1 MALFDV
7 RSGKKISEDFHFD
20 INHDSMTNLLNH
32 DNQIDGHKFIEISK
46 NCKVTKNW
54 LFKQKQVI
62 ILYNYKHNKIVKVNA
77 DKFVYNDK

>member
-20 INHDSMTNLLNH
+20 INHDSMTNLVNH

-54 LFKQKQVI
+54 LFKQKQVN
-62 ILYNYKHNKIVKVNA
+62 ILVILCLINFYSNCYFEI
-77 DKFVYNDK
+77 Y

>member
-20 INHDSMTNLLNH
+20 INYDSMTNLVNH

-62 ILYNYKHNKIVKVNA
+62 YLSYYVLYIFTQIDISRFI
-77 DKFVYNDK
+77 DK

>member
-1 MALFDV
+1 MALFDI

-20 INHDSMTNLLNH
+20 INHDSITNLLNR
-32 DNQIDGHKFIEISK
+32 DNQIEGHKLIEISK

-62 ILYNYKHNKIVKVNA
+62 IVITIYTINLKCQSTDIP
-77 DKFVYNDK
+77 F